1 MKNLWKKFDEITGE
15 CYIGMIQEKKDT
27 GIWDKGF
34 ATLME
39 IIQSGREKDPDY
51 AKELF
56 LLDEET
62 DYQYDIQGWIEDYM
76 DELDINGR
84 HQDLRTV
91 CKKLMDTFCWE
102 EDSPSELRF
111 RIVCSFLD
119 QGMEADA
126 IRYAKDW
133 EKEEPDNPL
142 VEAALIYAQIAA
154 DELEEAEERAQ
165 RLLNE
170 ESVCEDKNVPLFNAA
185 VKLYEAMG
193 NQEAARKLNKKIDQ
207 YDEQFKKYF
216 DLDEDMAFGDDFDD
230 DWDEDD
236 DLPF

>member
-1 MKNLWKKFDEITGE
+1 MPKNSSFWMKRQTISMIFRAGSKTTWMNSISTG
-15 CYIGMIQEKKDT
+15 
-27 GIWDKGF
+27 GIKIC
-34 ATLME
+34 AR
-39 IIQSGREKDPDY
+39 S
-51 AKELF
+51 AK
-56 LLDEET
+56 
-62 DYQYDIQGWIEDYM
+62 
-76 DELDINGR
+76 
-84 HQDLRTV
+84 
-91 CKKLMDTFCWE
+91 TFCWE

-170 ESVCEDKNVPLFNAA
+170 ESVCEDENVPLFNAA

-216 DLDEDMAFGDDFDD
+216 DLDDDLAFGDDFDD